1 MKLKN
6 RYSFDDEIAKKFCY
20 DNVNKCI
27 QIYFSGY
34 FDFMVNKHLESK
46 CKFVISNWKRAK
58 SKIIDREEYGS
69 LESNLGIINPS
80 MRIDWSGEPKLDYDD
95 YDRAGIS
102 EDATREHPARNQKRP
117 KKPAA
122 MNQESTE
129 GLYYSLAYAIAGI
142 EYALNMGDPTYVQ
155 QSGMI
160 ESEQQQ
166 FIREHPLED
175 IRNHT
180 YWENNPRYEYKF
192 LDPHPQ
198 KNGDQYSWD
207 YKLYVAH
214 GSYYVSNGQVHDTTL
229 SSTPKPDEKPSGEYY
244 RGTITG
250 KYTNGAWVLSG
261 FFNGEKKSS
270 SS

>member
-1 MKLKN
+1 
-6 RYSFDDEIAKKFCY
+6 
-20 DNVNKCI
+20 
-27 QIYFSGY
+27 
-34 FDFMVNKHLESK
+34 
-46 CKFVISNWKRAK
+46 
-58 SKIIDREEYGS
+58 
-69 LESNLGIINPS
+69 
-80 MRIDWSGEPKLDYDD
+80 MRTDWSGEPKLDYDD

-229 SSTPKPDEKPSGEYY
+229 SSTPKPDEKPSGEHY

-250 KYTNGAWVLSG
+250 KYTNSAWVLSG